1 MDINLFSAKRLS
13 SYPSLRPSL
22 LFSASAQQIMPL
34 THSQRSY
41 LSPGIM
47 PILFSF
53 VTGYQLLTKPVKSW
67 ECEYI
72 QNMFKDM
79 NNNTKECYA
88 SKFMLPRNQYMN
100 NTKIIYT
107 MHKKITPAQ
116 GYIEQVH

>member
-34 THSQRSY
+34 TRSY

-79 NNNTKECYA
+79 KNNTKECYA